1 MSNDFIDYLNTFDL
15 LCQTETFVDEGFEI
29 TALKEFIFFIAPAK
43 KLNRQGRRSGRVVV
57 CIRKCFTHLFRQVTV
72 KFDNFI
78 VLESS
83 KALLNIDKDVLFI
96 FVYNPVV
103 HLHMHRHLTV

>member
-1 MSNDFIDYLNTFDL
+1 M
-15 LCQTETFVDEGFEI
+15 
-29 TALKEFIFFIAPAK
+29 
-43 KLNRQGRRSGRVVV
+43 V

-96 FVYNPVV
+96 FVHIPPSGSPAY
-103 HLHMHRHLTV
+103 T